1 MILSVWTL
9 LKLRF
14 KFKPCRALINDND
27 KDAVNSLEHLIVH
40 TMPQSADV
48 ILQSK
53 ITRTH
58 RSCSNDTYQ
67 RVSTPR
73 TIVTVKAY
81 RFDGPYN
88 SVVFVLYRRRGCK
101 EYFWHGIILNLL
113 YETFHHQK
121 LSIRLK
127 RNVWNVSTLDL
138 EKDWLAQT
146 SRDGSRSS
154 RYLRWFVIFRVE
166 SSCLFL

>member
-88 SVVFVLYRRRGCK
+88 SVVFVLYRHVAVKNISGTASFSIFYMRHFITRNFPSG
-101 EYFWHGIILNLL
+101 WN
-113 YETFHHQK
+113 ETFETCRHWTLRRTGSPK
-121 LSIRLK
+121 LPGT
-127 RNVWNVSTLDL
+127 VPGVHD
-138 EKDWLAQT
+138 
-146 SRDGSRSS
+146 
-154 RYLRWFVIFRVE
+154 IFDD
-166 SSCLFL
+166 S